1 MDSKE
6 QDNRLNAASAA
17 GQPEGTVAM
26 AGEATPTDWSVLPV
40 VQGNEDSV
48 VMVLWRLLRQ
58 EPALIVSA
66 GYVLLSLLGLW
77 SSYFFFLRFQLSI
90 LDYLQISDFLVAGLR
105 DPAYAG
111 ILAGGILLAILVG
124 WPDTLRRRNP
134 AKVEALRARHWGW
147 RVLFSRSPLTT
158 WDISG
163 VRPLTGCASPWS
175 ASWRWA
181 RRSIR
186 STRPRASATRAGGRG
201 SPSTWLATARRSL
214 KRRGCSAAAARSCSC
229 GGRNSIAPKRCRF
242 RPSNA
247 CNRWSCVI
255 PLKGAHPWLAR
266 RGKRNQLVS
275 RERQLTRQS
284 A

>member
-1 MDSKE
+1 MDSREGDRTKG
-6 QDNRLNAASAA
+6 DVPATGPLNGGASVAA
-17 GQPEGTVAM
+17 GAV
-26 AGEATPTDWSVLPV
+26 PTDWSALPV

-77 SSYFFFLRFQLSI
+77 SSYFFYLRFQLSI

-147 RVLFSRSPLTT
+147 RLLFSRTPLTS

-163 VRPLTGCASPWS
+163 LRPLTGLCIAVVGFMALGAAIHSLDKAENIRDAGQGPKVTLHLAGDPAPLKEEARLLGSSSAFVFLWWPKQRRAEAVPISAIKRMQSVVLPGKGAVAPSVS
-175 ASWRWA
+175 ASR
-181 RRSIR
+181 
-186 STRPRASATRAGGRG
+186 TK
-201 SPSTWLATARRSL
+201 TA
-214 KRRGCSAAAARSCSC
+214 A
-229 GGRNSIAPKRCRF
+229 
-242 RPSNA
+242 
-247 CNRWSCVI
+247 
-255 PLKGAHPWLAR
+255 
-266 RGKRNQLVS
+266 
-275 RERQLTRQS
+275 E
-284 A
+284 